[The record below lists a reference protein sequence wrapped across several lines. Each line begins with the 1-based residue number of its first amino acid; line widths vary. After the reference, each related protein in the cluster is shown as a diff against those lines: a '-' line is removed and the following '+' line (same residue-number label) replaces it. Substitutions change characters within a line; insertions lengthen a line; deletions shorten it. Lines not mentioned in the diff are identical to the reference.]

1 MVGTHL
7 RVRLETNCAQSRCTQ
22 THSESSPPWPSRP
35 SEPKPHVI
43 MRLPALALLLP
54 ASEEGVG
61 AARAR
66 CRSNCKLPVL
76 HMQRVLQG
84 APTAG
89 GDDNALHAKVTRHSH
104 AHSNVVRRQAI
115 DVGDGGV
122 ASVLQQLLHAAGT
135 VVHGCNVQRRVTVV
149 VQVVGVSSSSQQARD

>member
-1 MVGTHL
+1 MGTHL
-7 RVRLETNCAQSRCTQ
+7 RVWLETNCAQSRCTQ

-54 ASEEGVG
+54 ASEEGAG
-61 AARAR
+61 AVRAR

-76 HMQRVLQG
+76 HMHRVLQG

-89 GDDNALHAKVTRHSH
+89 GGTNELHAIVTRHSH
-104 AHSNVVRRQAI
+104 AHRNVVRRQAV
-115 DVGDGGV
+115 DVGNGGV
-122 ASVLQQLLHAAGT
+122 ASVL
-135 VVHGCNVQRRVTVV
+135 
-149 VQVVGVSSSSQQARD
+149 

>member
-1 MVGTHL
+1 MGTHL
-7 RVRLETNCAQSRCTQ
+7 RVWLETHCAQSRCTQ

-43 MRLPALALLLP
+43 MRLPALALLLQ
-54 ASEEGVG
+54 ASEGGEGTV
-61 AARAR
+61 RAR

-76 HMQRVLQG
+76 HMRRVLHG

-89 GDDNALHAKVTRHSH
+89 GGNNVLHAKVTRHSH
-104 AHSNVVRRQAI
+104 AHRNVMRRQAV

-122 ASVLQQLLHAAGT
+122 TSVLQQLLHAAGT
-135 VVHGCNVQRRVTVV
+135 VVHGCNVQRRVAVV
-149 VQVVGVSSSSQQARD
+149 VQVVGVSASSQQARH